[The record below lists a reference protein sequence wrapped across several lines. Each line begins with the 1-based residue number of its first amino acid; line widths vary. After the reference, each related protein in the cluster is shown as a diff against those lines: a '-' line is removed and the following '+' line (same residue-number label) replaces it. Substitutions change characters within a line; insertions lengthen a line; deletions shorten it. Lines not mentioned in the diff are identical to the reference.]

1 MSPAPI
7 IDGALLEKLERLAL
21 SWQKSF
27 PGLVGG
33 HNISRLPGAGQEF
46 LDHRHFHQGDDLRAV
61 NWRAYLRL
69 EKLFLKMFQVE
80 PRVPVR
86 LLLDASASMQTGDQV
101 PKFEY
106 ARTLTAALCYVATVR
121 LDTVCI
127 QPFGNGL
134 LESFVS
140 SGGRHQFVNT
150 LNFLSRV
157 PVGGRTDYL
166 AIARAFSARYEQRGL
181 LILISDFFDDRDCLR
196 PLQLL
201 ADLGHELL
209 LVHVWAEEDRI
220 PPWEGQLEITDAE
233 SGNRIELTFDQQAR
247 DKYTSAFDTHAR
259 ALSAIAQRSGG
270 RYVGLSTSTTVEE
283 AIFGPLVGSQAI
295 Q

>member
-1 MSPAPI
+1 
-7 IDGALLEKLERLAL
+7 
-21 SWQKSF
+21 
-27 PGLVGG
+27 
-33 HNISRLPGAGQEF
+33 
-46 LDHRHFHQGDDLRAV
+46 
-61 NWRAYLRL
+61 
-69 EKLFLKMFQVE
+69 
-80 PRVPVR
+80 
-86 LLLDASASMQTGDQV
+86 MQTGELA
-101 PKFEY
+101 PKFDY

-127 QPFGNGL
+127 QPFGAGL
-134 LESFVS
+134 LESFVC

-157 PVGGRTDYL
+157 PEGGQTDYL
-166 AIARAFSARYEQRGL
+166 ALARAFSARYQQRGL
-181 LILISDFFDDRDCLR
+181 LILISDFFDDSDCLR

-209 LVHVWAEEDRI
+209 LVHLWSEEDRT

-233 SGNRIELTFDQQAR
+233 SGRRIEMTFDQESR
-247 DKYTSAFDTHAR
+247 DQYTAAFDNHAR
-259 ALSAIAQRSGG
+259 ALSAIAERSGG
-270 RYVGLSTSTTVEE
+270 RYVGLPTSTAVDE